1 MPDPRPFALDPAR
14 WPQTLR
20 WAVLLAG
27 SVFLAALLGAVHLS
41 AAFLLGPMAVA
52 IALAS
57 SGGSVKLPRAAF
69 VAAQGV
75 VGVMI
80 ASKLPA
86 SILPEIV
93 RDWPIFL
100 VGTLSTVLGAS
111 ALGWAM
117 ARSGSLPG
125 TTAIW
130 GSSPGAATVMTLM
143 SDDFGADMRLVAV
156 MQYTRVAC
164 CAIAA
169 TAVVR
174 LFGVAQPGSV
184 AAISAQPEAGAMIEV
199 AKSLAL
205 GIGMAFLGLKLKIP
219 GGGLLLPM
227 AGGLI
232 FGALGFVEITLPQT
246 VLALSYAIVGWGIGM
261 RFSREVLRHTARL
274 LPLIVGS
281 ILALIALCAGFAMAL
296 VHFAGIE
303 PVTAYLATSPGGA
316 DSVAIIA
323 AGTQV
328 DVPFVMAMQ
337 IARFLLVLIAGPA
350 LARALSRRQLRA
362 R

>member
-1 MPDPRPFALDPAR
+1 ML
-14 WPQTLR
+14 L
-20 WAVLLAG
+20 VGSGLLAA
-27 SVFLAALLGAVHLS
+27 FLAAVHLS

-57 SGGSVKLPRAAF
+57 SGGAVKLPRAAF

-86 SILPEIV
+86 SILPEIA

-100 VGTLSTVLGAS
+100 AGTLSTVLGAS

-117 ARSGSLPG
+117 ARSGGLPG

-169 TAVVR
+169 TAVVG
-174 LFGVAQPGSV
+174 LFGVVEPGSV
-184 AAISAQPEAGAMIEV
+184 AAMRPQPEAGAMLEI
-199 AKSLAL
+199 AKSLVL
-205 GIGMAFLGLKLKIP
+205 GIGTAFLGLKLRIP
-219 GGGLLLPM
+219 GGGLLFPM
-227 AGGLI
+227 ASGLLFSALGLI
-232 FGALGFVEITLPQT
+232 EITLPQT

-261 RFSREVLRHTARL
+261 RFTREVLRHAARL
-274 LPLIVGS
+274 LPRILGS
-281 ILALIALCAGFAMAL
+281 ILALIAICAGFAMAL
-296 VHFAGIE
+296 VHFAGID

-350 LARALSRRQLRA
+350 LARALSRRQLRT

>member
-1 MPDPRPFALDPAR
+1 MRNTLASRPDPAR
-14 WPQTLR
+14 WSLTIR
-20 WAVLLAG
+20 WTVLLGGSVLLAWL
-27 SVFLAALLGAVHLS
+27 LAAAHL
-41 AAFLLGPMAVA
+41 AAALLLGPMAAA
-52 IALAS
+52 IALAA
-57 SGGSVKLPRAAF
+57 SGGGVPMPRAAF
-69 VAAQGV
+69 IAAQGV

-86 SILPEIV
+86 SLLPEIA

-100 VGTLSTVLGAS
+100 AGTFSTVLGAS
-111 ALGWAM
+111 TLGWVM
-117 ARSGSLPG
+117 ARAGGLPG

-143 SDDFGADMRLVAV
+143 SDSYGADMRLVAV

-174 LFGVAQPGSV
+174 LFGVAHPGV
-184 AAISAQPEAGAMIEV
+184 TAPAPATPDTLIVIEV
-199 AKSLAL
+199 AKTLAL
-205 GIGMAFLGLKLKIP
+205 GIGAAFLGLRLKVP
-219 GGGLLLPM
+219 GGGLIFPM
-227 AGGLI
+227 GLGLAASAAGL
-232 FGALGFVEITLPQT
+232 VTITLPAP
-246 VLALSYAIVGWGIGM
+246 VLAVSYAVVGWGIGL
-261 RFSREVLRHTARL
+261 RFSREVLRHAARL
-274 LPLIVGS
+274 LPRILAS
-281 ILALIALCAGFAMAL
+281 ILALIAICAGFAGLL
-296 VHFAGIE
+296 VVFAGIE

-350 LARALSRRQLRA
+350 LARALSQRQARA

>member
-1 MPDPRPFALDPAR
+1 MRSSPPFRYAPDR
-14 WPQTLR
+14 WPPALR

-27 SVFLAALLGAVHLS
+27 SALLAFALSLAHLS
-41 AAFLLGPMAVA
+41 AALLLGPMAVA
-52 IALAS
+52 IALAA
-57 SGGSVKLPRAAF
+57 SGGAVRLPPLGF
-69 VAAQGV
+69 IAAQGV

-86 SILPEIV
+86 SILPEIA

-100 VGTLSTVLGAS
+100 AGTLSTVLGAS
-111 ALGWAM
+111 VLGWVM
-117 ARSGSLPG
+117 ARAGGLPG

-130 GSSPGAATVMTLM
+130 GSSPGAATAMTLM
-143 SDDFGADMRLVAV
+143 SDDYGADMRLVAV

-169 TAVVR
+169 TAVVQI
-174 LFGVAQPGSV
+174 FGVAQARDVG
-184 AAISAQPEAGAMIEV
+184 AALAEQGPMDFFAAVET
-199 AKSLAL
+199 LAL
-205 GIGMAFLGLKLKIP
+205 GIGAAFLGVRLRIP

-227 AGGLI
+227 AFGLI
-232 FGALGFVEITLPQT
+232 ASATGLLEITLPQT
-246 VLALSYAIVGWGIGM
+246 VLAISYAVVGWGIGM
-261 RFSREVLRHTARL
+261 RFTRAVLRHAARL
-274 LPLIVGS
+274 LPRILGS
-281 ILALIALCAGFAMAL
+281 IIALIALCAAFAMGL
-296 VHFAGIE
+296 VYFAGIE

-337 IARFLLVLIAGPA
+337 IGRFLLVLIAGPA
-350 LARALSRRQLRA
+350 LARALSRRRGDA
-362 R
+362 